1 MKERTGMMV
10 KQICFLA
17 GFLVLTLGGC
27 SGTWETSNAGTN
39 SAGTPVA
46 VAIVDPADVLITEG
60 DLKEP
65 YTVIKDIK
73 VTVNKTTVFNAD
85 PTKEQVNEK
94 LRKDAAKLGADAVI
108 LVRYGTVG
116 VSPMSWGSLS
126 GSGRAVS
133 RAR

>member
-1 MKERTGMMV
+1 
-10 KQICFLA
+10 
-17 GFLVLTLGGC
+17 
-27 SGTWETSNAGTN
+27 
-39 SAGTPVA
+39 
-46 VAIVDPADVLITEG
+46 LITEG

-85 PTKEQVNEK
+85 PTKEQVNDK